1 MTKNNIL
8 IVDDIPANLQFLNLL
23 LAKRGYQV
31 RPAINGQV
39 ALKIAQK
46 TLPDLILLDIK
57 MPNMDGYEVCERLK
71 ADDKTREIPVI
82 FISAL
87 SEVLDKVKAFSVG
100 GVDYITKP
108 FQEEEVLARI
118 KTHLMLQTQ
127 KKQLLQLNQE
137 KNEFLG
143 MAAHD
148 LKNPLS
154 AISGTAEMID
164 EIVTAVNFPNQTE
177 LTELTDIINVSA
189 KVMFNLITNLL
200 DVNAIESG
208 KIHLNLENRD
218 IFPLVSEIVL
228 EYTKKAKRKNINV
241 HFIHSN
247 SNYIANVDIDMV
259 RQVIDN
265 LVSNAVKYTPLAK
278 NVYVRIFTAENTNV
292 CCEIQDEGP
301 GLSDEEQAKLFQKFS
316 RLTPQPTND
325 ECSTGLGLF
334 IVKKLINTMGGKV
347 WCESELSKGSK
358 FMVEFM
364 PPFKNS

>member
-154 AISGTAEMID
+154 AIKGYSEEIEEYCHEMTTE
-164 EIVTAVNFPNQTE
+164 EIVE
-177 LTELTDIINVSA
+177 LSGLIKKSST
-189 KVMFNLITNLL
+189 KMFTLITNLL
-200 DVNAIESG
+200 DVNQIESG
-208 KIHLNLENRD
+208 KIKLNL
-218 IFPLVSEIVL
+218 V
-228 EYTKKAKRKNINV
+228 
-241 HFIHSN
+241 
-247 SNYIANVDIDMV
+247 NVDILPIVESVV
-259 RQVIDN
+259 RDYTKRAKEKDINLHFSSEGSNFHVYVDVN
-265 LVSNAVKYTPLAK
+265 LVGQILDNIISNAVKYSPLDK
-278 NVYVRIFTAENTNV
+278 NVYINLIANEKKIR
-292 CCEIQDEGP
+292 CEVKDEGY
-301 GLSDEEQAKLFQKFS
+301 GLSADDLGKLFGKFN
-316 RLTPQPTND
+316 RLSTKPTSG
-325 ECSTGLGLF
+325 EHSTGLGLF
-334 IVKKLINTMGGKV
+334 IVKKLVEAMNAKI
-347 WCESELSKGSK
+347 WCESELGKGSK
-358 FMVEFM
+358 FMVEFTL
-364 PPFKNS
+364 